1 MKKISLP
8 NGTGLFVLYLALIIF
23 FGMNSPY
30 FFTTGNFINI
40 LNNAAVLG
48 IIAIAMTFVI
58 ISGGIDLS
66 VASVV
71 ALTGVSTVQIYGHGA
86 PVWLAVTCGMLI
98 GITAGLVN
106 GFLITKLKINSLITT
121 LGTMSIFR
129 GLSFVLSGGLTN
141 SMPDA
146 GFGQLG
152 RGRADLFG
160 LSIPYPL
167 IIVLLLFIL
176 AYFVLKYSIF
186 GRMVYAIGGNPE
198 ASRLAGIKVV
208 GLQTRI
214 YVMAG
219 TFSSFAG
226 LVLTSQLAAGAPQAA
241 TGIELSVIAAVI
253 LGGCSL
259 VGGKGTMVGTFLGVL
274 ILGTVNNGLTIMN
287 VSSYWQEVARGTV
300 LLIAVG
306 ADQFRFGGLTKM
318 FRRFSSKQSASG
330 LSQERAS

>member
-1 MKKISLP
+1 MKKIPLP

-23 FGMNSPY
+23 FGMSSPY

-40 LNNAAVLG
+40 LNNASVLG

-86 PVWLAVTCGMLI
+86 PVWLAVSCGMMI
-98 GITAGLVN
+98 GIAAGLIN

-129 GLSFVLSGGLTN
+129 GLAFVLSGGLTN

-152 RGRADLFG
+152 RGRVEIFS
-160 LSIPYPL
+160 LSVPYPL
-167 IIVLLLFIL
+167 IILLLLFIF
-176 AYFVLKYSIF
+176 AYIVLKYSIF
-186 GRMVYAIGGNPE
+186 GRMVYSIGGNPE

-208 GLQTRI
+208 NLQMRI
-214 YVMAG
+214 YVLAG
-219 TFSSFAG
+219 VFSSFAG

-287 VSSYWQEVARGTV
+287 VSSYWQDVARGTV

-318 FRRFSSKQSASG
+318 FRRFSSPRSASG
-330 LSQERAS
+330 LQERAS